1 MRILKNV
8 KEYNPVAVGL
18 EKGMARQAVLGP
30 LETLMRRY
38 STYFRIEELT
48 HGNQKKTDRIMWS
61 LQGSFEHGRI
71 VLNEK
76 EDWSEFIDQYL
87 MFPSTQVH
95 DDLIDAL
102 SYVGQLAKNVSIEDF
117 DEDDWQPMDALT
129 AY

>member
-1 MRILKNV
+1 MAKKFGITFNKFDHESKYIQSS
-8 KEYNPVAVGL
+8 KELIPN
-18 EKGMARQAVLGP
+18 
-30 LETLMRRY
+30 
-38 STYFRIEELT
+38 F
-48 HGNQKKTDRIMWS
+48 NKTGFLFKDN
-61 LQGSFEHGRI
+61 EGRI

-117 DEDDWQPMDALT
+117 EEDDWQPMDALVG
-129 AY
+129 Y